1 MRNDRVIGIG
11 FNPEDPAPTV
21 MLKGSGEQV
30 APLLSAARAADIP
43 IVRDAAL
50 TDQLYRV
57 PIDAPIG
64 REPGRPMGQ
73 LFPVMAV
80 LLAQVLYLDQATEES
95 SR

>member
-30 APLLSAARAADIP
+30 APVLSAARAADIP

-50 TDQLYRV
+50 TEQLYRV
-57 PIDAPIG
+57 PMDAPIG
-64 REPGRPMGQ
+64 RE

>member
-1 MRNDRVIGIG
+1 MSNDRVIGIG
-11 FNPEDPAPTV
+11 YDLQDTAPTV

-50 TDQLYRV
+50 AEQLYRV

-64 REPGRPMGQ
+64 RE

-80 LLAQVLYLDQATEES
+80 LLAQVLDLDQATEDS

>member
-1 MRNDRVIGIG
+1 MSNDRVIGVG
-11 FNPEDPAPTV
+11 FNLQDPAPTV

-30 APLLSAARAADIP
+30 APLLSAACAADIP

-50 TDQLYRV
+50 AEQLYRV

-64 REPGRPMGQ
+64 RE

-80 LLAQVLYLDQATEES
+80 LLAQILDLDQATEES

>member
-11 FNPEDPAPTV
+11 FNPQDPAP
-21 MLKGSGEQV
+21 
-30 APLLSAARAADIP
+30 
-43 IVRDAAL
+43 L
-50 TDQLYRV
+50 TEQLYRV
-57 PIDAPIG
+57 PMDAPVG